1 MKQRHERAKRFSWLL
16 LLLILGLTFGWRV
29 AAVLLILWTIGYV
42 AFWLFMLLK
51 PVKQDYLLPQPRGD
65 ELPPGI
71 RQELGGRSEK
81 ALLGKIGHHDW
92 DAPPAQ

>member
-1 MKQRHERAKRFSWLL
+1 MKQRHEWVQRLGWLL

-29 AAVLLILWTIGYV
+29 AAAALVVWTIGHI

-65 ELPPGI
+65 EPP
-71 RQELGGRSEK
+71 RNRKRSPK
-81 ALLGKIGHHDW
+81 A
-92 DAPPAQ
+92 

>member
-29 AAVLLILWTIGYV
+29 AAVLLVLWTIGYV

-51 PVKQDYLLPQPRGD
+51 RTICFRS
-65 ELPPGI
+65 PGAMS
-71 RQELGGRSEK
+71 RRPAFAKSLAAGVRKPYSER
-81 ALLGKIGHHDW
+81 
-92 DAPPAQ
+92 

>member
-29 AAVLLILWTIGYV
+29 AAVLLVLWTIGYV

-51 PVKQDYLLPQPRGD
+51 PVKQDYLLPQPRDD
-65 ELPPGI
+65 EPPPAI
-71 RQELGGRSEK
+71 RQELGAAREK
-81 ALLGKIGHHDW
+81 ASLGKIGHHN
-92 DAPPAQ
+92 